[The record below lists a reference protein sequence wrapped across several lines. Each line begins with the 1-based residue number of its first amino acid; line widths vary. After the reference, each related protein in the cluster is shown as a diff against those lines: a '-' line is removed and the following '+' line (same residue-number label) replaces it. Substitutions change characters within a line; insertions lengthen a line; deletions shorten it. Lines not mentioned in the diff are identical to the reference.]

1 MSAVAPPR
9 DVGRSLRRSLLYTLL
24 VILALLFLLPLYVV
38 IAGSLKSF
46 TEVSSSSIWALPA
59 SPSLESFTDSLTPPL
74 ANSGGIASGL
84 VNSLTMTIPAVVVSA
99 LWGSITGY
107 ALSMWRFRG
116 SELVFAL
123 VLFGLFIPY
132 QAVLIP
138 LLTTLQVLKLY
149 GTLPGLALVHVV
161 FGLPITMLIFRN
173 FYAAIPNE
181 LMDAAKVD
189 GAGFWG
195 AYRRVVLPLSA
206 PAFVVVGIW
215 QFTNIWNEF
224 LFALTITNSPDTQ
237 PVTVSLQNLAGS
249 FAAQYNVQLAGAL
262 IAALPTIVV
271 YILLGRYFVRGL
283 LAGSLKG

>member
-1 MSAVAPPR
+1 MSAAVPGR
-9 DVGRSLRRSLLYTLL
+9 DGGRLIRRGVLYGSL
-24 VILALLFLLPLYVV
+24 VVLALLFLLPLYVV
-38 IAGSLKSF
+38 IAGAFKSF
-46 TEVSSSSIWALPA
+46 EEVSSSSIWSWPTA
-59 SPSLESFTDSLTPPL
+59 PSLESFTDSLTPPL

-84 VNSLTMTIPAVVVSA
+84 ANSLTMTIPAVILSA

-123 VLFGLFIPY
+123 ILFGLFVPY

-138 LLTTLQVLKLY
+138 LLTTLQILKLY
-149 GTLPGLALVHVV
+149 GTLPGLAMVHII

-181 LMDAAKVD
+181 LLDAAKVD

-195 AYRRVVLPLSA
+195 VYRRVVLPLSA

-224 LFALTITNSPDTQ
+224 LFALTITNSPDAQ

-262 IAALPTIVV
+262 LAALPTIVV
-271 YILLGRYFVRGL
+271 YVLLGRYFVRGL

>member
-1 MSAVAPPR
+1 MSTAAAGRDNGRLMRRVA
-9 DVGRSLRRSLLYTLL
+9 LYGLL
-24 VILALLFLLPLYVV
+24 VVLALLFLLPLYVV
-38 IAGSLKSF
+38 VAGAFKSF
-46 TEVSSSSIWALPA
+46 GEVSSSSIWTLPTA
-59 SPSLESFTDSLTPPL
+59 PSLESFTDSLTPPL

-84 VNSLTMTIPAVVVSA
+84 SNSLVMTIPAVIISA

-116 SELVFAL
+116 SELAFAL
-123 VLFGLFIPY
+123 ILFGLFVPY

-138 LLTTLQVLKLY
+138 LLTTLQVLDLY
-149 GTLPGLALVHVV
+149 GTLPGLSLVHII

-173 FYAAIPNE
+173 FYAAIPSE
-181 LMDAAKVD
+181 LLDAAKVD

-195 AYRRVVLPLSA
+195 IYRRVVLPLSA

-224 LFALTITNSPDTQ
+224 LFALTITNSPDSQ

-262 IAALPTIVV
+262 LAALPTIVV
-271 YILLGRYFVRGL
+271 YVLLGRYFVRGL

>member
-1 MSAVAPPR
+1 
-9 DVGRSLRRSLLYTLL
+9 VGRLVRRGFLYLLL
-24 VILALLFLLPLYVV
+24 VILALLFLVPLYVV
-38 IAGSLKSF
+38 VAGSLKSF
-46 TEVSSSSIWALPA
+46 AEVSSSSIWSLPT

-84 VNSLTMTIPAVVVSA
+84 GNSLAMTIPAVIVSA
-99 LWGSITGY
+99 LWGSVTGY

-138 LLTTLQVLKLY
+138 LLTTLQLLNLY
-149 GTLPGLALVHVV
+149 GTLPGLAMVHVI

-173 FYAAIPNE
+173 FYAAIPSE

-195 AYRRVVLPLSA
+195 AYRRVVLPLSG

-283 LAGSLKG
+283 LSGSLKG

>member
-1 MSAVAPPR
+1 
-9 DVGRSLRRSLLYTLL
+9 
-24 VILALLFLLPLYVV
+24 
-38 IAGSLKSF
+38 
-46 TEVSSSSIWALPA
+46 
-59 SPSLESFTDSLTPPL
+59 
-74 ANSGGIASGL
+74 
-84 VNSLTMTIPAVVVSA
+84 MTIPAVIISA
-99 LWGSITGY
+99 LWGSVTGY

-123 VLFGLFIPY
+123 ILFGLFVPY

-138 LLTTLQVLKLY
+138 LLTTLQLLKLY
-149 GTLPGLALVHVV
+149 GTLPGLALVHII

-173 FYAAIPNE
+173 FYAAIPSE

-195 AYRRVVLPLSA
+195 VYRRVVLPLSA

-262 IAALPTIVV
+262 LAALPTIVV
-271 YILLGRYFVRGL
+271 YVLLGPLLRPRAARGL
-283 LAGSLKG
+283 AQGLTRRSAFAGARSNGGAPWASARTCQGC